1 MVKIPIDIDTITHLV
16 ETRARDLERAF
27 EDVQENPDSYGV
39 TGVLDLIER
48 YKDTVCIFQDI
59 LGSLTDNEF
68 NKYFDDIRPAHDRIS
83 DMRIVLYNLTK
94 IENKMEKGFIQHII
108 PSVFKQC
115 LQNRH
120 PRVPINKCY

>member
-27 EDVQENPDSYGV
+27 DSYGV

-94 IENKMEKGFIQHII
+94 IENKMEKGFI
-108 PSVFKQC
+108 
-115 LQNRH
+115 
-120 PRVPINKCY
+120 